1 MSAVDRAVQ
10 IFAQNIVTQ
19 KLKAIVVDNVSGFLV
34 TISAIHAQ
42 VHRGNAFAASEEIDT
57 TGQNENFDLVLHG
70 ETGTHV
76 HLRDYGFEVTAAP
89 GTVHLFEAPNVEEDG
104 TSIEPHIMRRE
115 LEDHADYETGV
126 RVSKNNTINATGEG
140 LEVEKVTGTKQS
152 GGAASDDFEE
162 WILKPGVDYLM
173 RYNNE
178 AQGDAEGT
186 FQIQWYEHRHPNGF
200 P

>member
-1 MSAVDRAVQ
+1 MSPVNRAVQ
-10 IFAQNIVTQ
+10 IFAQNVVTQ
-19 KLKAIVVDNVSGFLV
+19 KLKAIVVDNISGFLV
-34 TISAIHAQ
+34 TIGAMHAQ

-57 TGQNENFDLVLHG
+57 TSQDEHFDLVLHG

-76 HLRDYGFEVTAAP
+76 HLRDYGFDVTAAP
-89 GTVHLFEAPNVEEDG
+89 GTVRLYEAPDVAADG

-115 LEDHADYETGV
+115 LEDHDDYETGV
-126 RVSKNNTINATGEG
+126 RVSKNNTVTATGEE
-140 LEVEKVTGTKQS
+140 LEVEKVTGSKQS

-173 RYNNE
+173 RYTNE
-178 AQGDAEGT
+178 ANGDAEGT